1 MSRDL
6 LLVFFGEV
14 LDGAQTFMSSRLAVI
29 SGKARL
35 RIPRSKVVILPHP
48 DCVGNAQRGFP
59 GLYLARLAD
68 LVGFMKAL
76 GIKALLSIGFGVT
89 LTTAVGIAAHPL
101 LAAPQNASQ
110 APSEQSSSSGAA
122 TTLFK
127 TTVRRLVLDVVVT
140 DAAGKPVHG
149 LTKDDFS
156 IAEDGRPQKTLFF
169 EANGFDRGM
178 DYLPPKLPAE
188 PVNTFVNLPKTPE
201 KGPLYVLLYDL
212 ANMDNPDQQVSPGD
226 FSIQMTARQQLVKF
240 IEGKPEGARFCI
252 FVWSDGLH
260 LIQGFTSDKVQLM
273 AAVDP
278 HSPRPHLPQVFMM
291 GQNSGANNV
300 HETLRVLN
308 YIAGYLNGLPGRKNL
323 IWFSGAFPLTL
334 FPSNDD
340 SPVYI
345 DQIKTTLDRI
355 AQDQIAIYP
364 VDARGVLVANPRA
377 ATGDTGGGGL
387 SSDARDKGL
396 SAPGGGSRTAAA
408 AAASQGTTGGD
419 GISLVAHSYMI
430 QDEIARA
437 TGGRAFHSTNG
448 VAGALLD
455 ATEDGSSYYTMTYSP
470 SNQVYDGK
478 LRKISVSLD
487 KKGYQLAYRRA
498 YYGSDTDVPIATPKS
513 QASLPPPPRKPGD
526 TLYANMEHGAPMAHQ
541 LIFGTHIHAVGS
553 PAMGTAEQMAELATQ
568 PAYFKVR
575 RKSAQ
580 PKALVPMR
588 LQRYAVDYTVMAHQL
603 LAASG
608 GAVPSLEVAAAA
620 YDSDGQM
627 LNAIVNNA
635 TPEASNAA
643 TTQPQKAYRIQQE
656 FDVPLTAASIRVAV
670 RDTNTNRIG
679 AMEIKLPLAPE
690 NESAAV
696 PEVRN

>member
-1 MSRDL
+1 
-6 LLVFFGEV
+6 
-14 LDGAQTFMSSRLAVI
+14 
-29 SGKARL
+29 
-35 RIPRSKVVILPHP
+35 
-48 DCVGNAQRGFP
+48 
-59 GLYLARLAD
+59 
-68 LVGFMKAL
+68 MKASVT
-76 GIKALLSIGFGVT
+76 KSLLSIGFGVT
-89 LTTAVGIAAHPL
+89 LTTAVGIAA
-101 LAAPQNASQ
+101 PQNASP

-127 TTVRRLVLDVVVT
+127 TTVRRVVLDVVVA

-156 IAEDGRPQKTLFF
+156 IAEDGKPQKALSF
-169 EANGFDRGM
+169 EANGFDAGM

-226 FSIQMTARQQLVKF
+226 FSFQMSARQQLVKF
-240 IEGKPEGARFCI
+240 IEGKPEGARFAI

-260 LIQGFTSDKVQLM
+260 LIQGFTSDKVLLM

-278 HSPRPHLPQVFMM
+278 RSPRPHLPRVFMM

-308 YIAGYLNGLPGRKNL
+308 YIAGYLNGLHGRKNL
-323 IWFSGAFPLTL
+323 IWFSGTFPLTL
-334 FPSNDD
+334 FPTNDD
-340 SPVYI
+340 SPTYA
-345 DQIKTTLDRI
+345 DQIKTTLDMI

-377 ATGDTGGGGL
+377 ATGDTGSGGGL

-396 SAPGGGSRTAAA
+396 SAPGSGPPAAAA
-408 AAASQGTTGGD
+408 AAASQATTGGD
-419 GISLVAHSYMI
+419 GISLVANSYMI

-478 LRKISVSLD
+478 LRKIGVSLD

-498 YYGSDTDVPIATPKS
+498 YYGSDTDVPMATPKS

-526 TLYANMEHGAPMAHQ
+526 TLYANMEHGAPIAHQ

-580 PKALVPMR
+580 PKPLAPMK

-608 GAVPSLEVAAAA
+608 APPSLEVATAA

-627 LNAIVNNA
+627 LNAMVNNA
-635 TPEASNAA
+635 TTEESDAA
-643 TTQPQKAYRIQQE
+643 TTQPQKAYRIQQQ

-679 AMEIKLPLAPE
+679 AMEVRLPLAAE

-696 PEVRN
+696 PKVRK